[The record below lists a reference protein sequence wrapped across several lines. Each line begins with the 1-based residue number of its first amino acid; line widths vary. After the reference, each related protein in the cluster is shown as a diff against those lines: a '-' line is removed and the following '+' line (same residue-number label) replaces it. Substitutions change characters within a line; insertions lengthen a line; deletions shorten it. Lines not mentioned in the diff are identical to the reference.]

1 MRIWN
6 GLNVSDKVKYKNK
19 EYIVKELYQKN
30 DMRFCK
36 LVSIDE
42 LENILENVPVG
53 ECQKLL

>member
-42 LENILENVPVG
+42 LQNILENVPVG

>member
-36 LVSIDE
+36 LISIDE
-42 LENILENVPVG
+42 LENILEKVPVG
-53 ECQKLL
+53 ECQKFL

>member
-19 EYIVKELYQKN
+19 EYIVKELHQKN

-42 LENILENVPVG
+42 LENILEKVPVG
-53 ECQKLL
+53 ECQKFL